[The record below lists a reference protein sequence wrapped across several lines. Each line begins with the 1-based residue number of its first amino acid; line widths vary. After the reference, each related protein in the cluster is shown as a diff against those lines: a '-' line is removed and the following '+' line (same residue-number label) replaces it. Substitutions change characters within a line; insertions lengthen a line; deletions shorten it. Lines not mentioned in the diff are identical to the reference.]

1 MIIAVCGQ
9 KVGRQ
14 DALRTIPLSKVRR
27 PIEIRYDA
35 IAGSAR
41 ICAHTFAAHHETS
54 VRGGGDRLAVAH
66 QHKVEHLVPYLEI
79 HTSATSSA

>member
-27 PIEIRYDA
+27 LLLRSHCGFRSHLYTLCCPSWKVSEGEEIDWPLH
-35 IAGSAR
+35 IS
-41 ICAHTFAAHHETS
+41 T
-54 VRGGGDRLAVAH
+54 
-66 QHKVEHLVPYLEI
+66 K
-79 HTSATSSA
+79 